1 MKEIK
6 FYFYKLEY
14 KLEKN
19 LMNFSLSDYFKTSLD
34 IKQHLFD
41 INENKGFLKKIT
53 DTIFCFQ
60 KFRKDFNPKIKNEIT
75 GIERDIEL
83 NANESLIEETYM
95 YLDFHNNIIILQN
108 NRASFNAGAFAK
120 YIVLLLSQKFKDDFF
135 VCKPIISKDGIEK
148 LIHHNVIKT
157 LDLSIATPNI
167 KVLKSL
173 GFNYHQVA
181 ELDESDLDRIEIK
194 FYSKRKRGLFNI
206 ETFKKIFDLSDKNNF
221 NKMKVKASSSYE
233 GTGEIIDML
242 DDLYIVTEKIKVTD
256 KKNLDT
262 QDIIIKLNQIYDY
275 HINKVKELV

>member
-19 LMNFSLSDYFKTSLD
+19 LMNFSLSDYFKTPLD

-41 INENKGFLKKIT
+41 VNENKGFLKKIT

-95 YLDFHNNIIILQN
+95 YLDFYNNIMILQN
-108 NRASFNAGAFAK
+108 NRASFNAGAFAR
-120 YIVLLLSQKFKDDFF
+120 YIVLLLTQKFKDDFF

-157 LDLSIATPNI
+157 LDLSVATPNI
-167 KVLKSL
+167 KLLKGL
-173 GFNYHQVA
+173 GFNYQQVA

-206 ETFKKIFDLSDKNNF
+206 ETFKKIFDLGDKNNF

-242 DDLYIVTEKIKVTD
+242 DDFYIVTEKIKVTD

>member
-19 LMNFSLSDYFKTSLD
+19 LMNFSLSDYFKTPLD

-95 YLDFHNNIIILQN
+95 YLDFHNNIMILQN
-108 NRASFNAGAFAK
+108 NRASFNAGAFAR
-120 YIVLLLSQKFKDDFF
+120 YIILLLTQKFKDDFF

-167 KVLKSL
+167 KLLKGL
-173 GFNYHQVA
+173 GFNYQQVA

-206 ETFKKIFDLSDKNNF
+206 ETFKKIFDLGDKNNF

-242 DDLYIVTEKIKVTD
+242 DDFYIVTEKIKVTD

-262 QDIIIKLNQIYDY
+262 QDIIIKLNQIYGDCSEFCVS
-275 HINKVKELV
+275 NR

>member
-1 MKEIK
+1 MREIK

-19 LMNFSLSDYFKTSLD
+19 LMNFSLSDYFITPLD

-194 FYSKRKRGLFNI
+194 FYSKRKRGLFTI

-242 DDLYIVTEKIKVTD
+242 DDLYIVSEKIKVTD

>member
-19 LMNFSLSDYFKTSLD
+19 LMNFSLSDYFKTPLD

-83 NANESLIEETYM
+83 KANESLIEETYM
-95 YLDFHNNIIILQN
+95 YLDLHNNIIILQN

-173 GFNYHQVA
+173 GFNYQQVA
-181 ELDESDLDRIEIK
+181 ELDETDLDRIEIK

>member
-1 MKEIK
+1 
-6 FYFYKLEY
+6 
-14 KLEKN
+14 
-19 LMNFSLSDYFKTSLD
+19 MNFSLSDYFKTPLD

-95 YLDFHNNIIILQN
+95 YLDFHNNIMILQN
-108 NRASFNAGAFAK
+108 NRASFNAGAFAR
-120 YIVLLLSQKFKDDFF
+120 YIILLLTQKFKDDFF

-167 KVLKSL
+167 KLLKGL
-173 GFNYHQVA
+173 GFNYQQVA

-206 ETFKKIFDLSDKNNF
+206 ETFKKIFDLGDKNNF

-242 DDLYIVTEKIKVTD
+242 DDFYIVTEKIKVTD

-262 QDIIIKLNQIYDY
+262 QDIIIKLNQIYGDCSEFCVS
-275 HINKVKELV
+275 NR